1 MRGRL
6 GGEGASVSEGCVCK
20 GSMGIYARALL
31 LVYVRVLAA
40 LVVVAVVHRIRAVGE
55 NEACGWMMRRGG
67 SK

>member
-1 MRGRL
+1 
-6 GGEGASVSEGCVCK
+6 
-20 GSMGIYARALL
+20 MGIYARALL